1 MELILE
7 KDLEHQLGAVNALSA
22 ALEGV
27 AISKPNFAYENP
39 SIDCHDLRLQHNI
52 SDIQKAIRSD
62 YRGCKDEGNYIN
74 LDIKMETGTGKTYV
88 YTHTIYELHKQY
100 GMNKFII
107 AVPSLSIKAGTGQ
120 FMNDLYVRHHFSN
133 ACGYNCDI
141 DLGILESPKKKKKG
155 FLSMPS
161 AIRDFV
167 TGSYQNS
174 NKIYVLLVNMQLL
187 TNGTMLTRSDYDYL
201 VEGFY
206 RPFDALRATKPIV
219 IIDEPHRFSRDQKAY
234 QTIVQELKP
243 QMIIR
248 FGATFPIVTVGK
260 GQNKIT
266 CKDFNN
272 LVYELNACDS
282 FNQNLIKGVIK
293 EHFQPLSQK
302 EEKVKIITIN
312 NKTSVSFQLKRNGL
326 PAKTYLLSNGDSLSV
341 IDSNFEGITISAIGK
356 NFVEFTNGQIKYQGE
371 EFNTDIYSSSYQ
383 EQMIKLA
390 IQRHFETERQN
401 FSDRQFKIKTLSL
414 FFIDDITSYRD
425 TEDGKEPYLKE
436 IFERLLLE
444 KMTSLIAELPDTE
457 SEYKKYLE
465 ASIADI
471 SGCHAGYFSQD
482 NSNSDE
488 AIAAEVSDILHNK
501 KGLISLYNNDGT
513 YSIRRFLFS
522 KWTLKEGWDNPNI
535 FTITKLR
542 SSGSENSK
550 LQEVGRGLRLPVDEN
565 GNRISNEEF
574 KLNYIVDFTEADFA
588 QKLVDE
594 INGDLPETWSL
605 KPEIL
610 EKAAKSRN
618 IDADELFADLL
629 MKKYINRNSE
639 IRSENRDAFFAEYPE
654 FVCGISNNKVTDRN
668 KKPMRDIH
676 IRKTM
681 FSELEDLWN
690 AINQKYYLFYDKE
703 LDDEIS
709 SAIHDILHRY
719 DTFGSL
725 TVYSHR
731 NEVTAEHNHMT
742 LREDVGVSYT
752 IRKPLAYN
760 EFLKLICEQT
770 SIPIRLLHQEMLIL
784 SKEKEIPSDLIND
797 YSATNIIR
805 AFTDWKIE
813 HTQTRFKY
821 ARSSQPISGTAL
833 THKDGSAREIIKQG
847 CVGTMFIEGTP
858 SDKYLYNE
866 IAFDSPLE
874 KDNIMTDIDEVIVY
888 GKIPRSSIAIP
899 TVVEENYSPD
909 FMYVVKRADGTKE
922 LNIIVETKLV
932 ENKSTLRG
940 TENVKIKCAEAFFK
954 QLTLDG
960 YKVSFHTQ
968 LSNKKMKQI
977 IEDTLS
983 QNHSAI

>member
-7 KDLEHQLGAVNALSA
+7 KDLEHQLEAVNALSA

-356 NFVEFTNGQIKYQGE
+356 NFVEFTNG
-371 EFNTDIYSSSYQ
+371 
-383 EQMIKLA
+383 
-390 IQRHFETERQN
+390 H
-401 FSDRQFKIKTLSL
+401 
-414 FFIDDITSYRD
+414 
-425 TEDGKEPYLKE
+425 
-436 IFERLLLE
+436 
-444 KMTSLIAELPDTE
+444 
-457 SEYKKYLE
+457 
-465 ASIADI
+465 
-471 SGCHAGYFSQD
+471 
-482 NSNSDE
+482 
-488 AIAAEVSDILHNK
+488 
-501 KGLISLYNNDGT
+501 
-513 YSIRRFLFS
+513 
-522 KWTLKEGWDNPNI
+522 
-535 FTITKLR
+535 
-542 SSGSENSK
+542 
-550 LQEVGRGLRLPVDEN
+550 
-565 GNRISNEEF
+565 
-574 KLNYIVDFTEADFA
+574 
-588 QKLVDE
+588 
-594 INGDLPETWSL
+594 
-605 KPEIL
+605 
-610 EKAAKSRN
+610 
-618 IDADELFADLL
+618 
-629 MKKYINRNSE
+629 
-639 IRSENRDAFFAEYPE
+639 
-654 FVCGISNNKVTDRN
+654 
-668 KKPMRDIH
+668 
-676 IRKTM
+676 
-681 FSELEDLWN
+681 
-690 AINQKYYLFYDKE
+690 
-703 LDDEIS
+703 
-709 SAIHDILHRY
+709 
-719 DTFGSL
+719 
-725 TVYSHR
+725 
-731 NEVTAEHNHMT
+731 
-742 LREDVGVSYT
+742 
-752 IRKPLAYN
+752 
-760 EFLKLICEQT
+760 
-770 SIPIRLLHQEMLIL
+770 
-784 SKEKEIPSDLIND
+784 
-797 YSATNIIR
+797 
-805 AFTDWKIE
+805 
-813 HTQTRFKY
+813 
-821 ARSSQPISGTAL
+821 
-833 THKDGSAREIIKQG
+833 
-847 CVGTMFIEGTP
+847 
-858 SDKYLYNE
+858 
-866 IAFDSPLE
+866 
-874 KDNIMTDIDEVIVY
+874 
-888 GKIPRSSIAIP
+888 
-899 TVVEENYSPD
+899 
-909 FMYVVKRADGTKE
+909 
-922 LNIIVETKLV
+922 
-932 ENKSTLRG
+932 
-940 TENVKIKCAEAFFK
+940 
-954 QLTLDG
+954 
-960 YKVSFHTQ
+960 
-968 LSNKKMKQI
+968 
-977 IEDTLS
+977 
-983 QNHSAI
+983 